1 MREIRAATPWRITTM
16 PMAPTRMLRRPMTT
30 MPTIMATTITW
41 SNRRQLDRMIVVAVT
56 IGCMIVMRIRGM
68 GVRHVSIR
76 AVRVIVML
84 DRVAAR
90 IARMRAE
97 YRDQTREYGADQRQ
111 KDDCLD
117 H

>member
-1 MREIRAATPWRITTM
+1 
-16 PMAPTRMLRRPMTT
+16 
-30 MPTIMATTITW
+30 
-41 SNRRQLDRMIVVAVT
+41 MIVVAV
-56 IGCMIVMRIRGM
+56 IVGVIVMGIRRM
-68 GVRHVSIR
+68 GIG
-76 AVRVIVML
+76 AMRVVMML

-97 YRDQTREYGADQRQ
+97 DRDQAGENRADQRQ